1 MLAAV
6 SATSMSWLARA
17 SPHLRPSSGLL
28 SRRRVCMGHAPPPS
42 AAVLQPDDRSRQLL
56 HTVDTAL
63 ERHVQLAKGQL
74 LVVSVSGGADS
85 VALLRLL
92 LDLQPRWQLRLHVL
106 HFNHGLRPE
115 AATEEDFV
123 RALAMAHE
131 LPIHVR
137 RLPVGWVE
145 GSPGGMQ
152 ERSRKWRRSEST
164 ALLAE
169 LRVDDSADDEG
180 AVALAHHG
188 DDQTETVLLKA
199 VRGVHLSRVHG
210 MRWRHAGFVRPL
222 LGVRKQQLLQ
232 YLDAAGQPW
241 MEDASNAEPKYQRN
255 RVRLQLVPL
264 LAEMAGGEGALLAR
278 MDAAQ
283 QQSAELREWLEAA
296 AADHLARDRVWPRGL
311 SVSALLSQPPP
322 VQDELLRAL
331 LTRRADEAD
340 DDEAG
345 GGGGG
350 GGGRQ
355 PSYSWLRR
363 ARAQIA
369 GGAGGGAGWTLHL
382 DGDLALRRTGD
393 LLEACAAGPATD
405 SRARGGGAAAGGG
418 AGAGAASLAWFALHD
433 SGERLDVSIAH
444 PASCRLRASR
454 WADGDAPPPRDGV
467 LLHGV
472 PRGARLLVRSWREG
486 DVHQPAHAQKPLKLS
501 HYLRAQKVE
510 LSERRLL
517 PLVLRLAEGDADAD
531 ADADAANAG
540 PGLVIAV
547 YPEHVGRGFGTA
559 TEAAEGGPPPL
570 HLVLEDWPMLPSC
583 VGDEP

>member
-1 MLAAV
+1 MISLALQA
-6 SATSMSWLARA
+6 SSSWLARA

-28 SRRRVCMGHAPPPS
+28 SRRRVCTGHAPPP
-42 AAVLQPDDRSRQLL
+42 PDTDLRSQQLL
-56 HTVDTAL
+56 HSVDTAL
-63 ERHVQLAKGQL
+63 ERHVQLSKGQL

-92 LDLQPRWQLRLHVL
+92 LDLQPRWQLNLHVL
-106 HFNHGLRPE
+106 HFNHGLRLE
-115 AATEEDFV
+115 AEAEEDFV

-137 RLPVGWVE
+137 RLPAGWLE

-169 LRVDDSADDEG
+169 LRDDSADEEG
-180 AVALAHHG
+180 AVALAHHR
-188 DDQTETVLLKA
+188 DDQVETVLLKA

-210 MRWRHAGFVRPL
+210 MRWRRSGFVRPL
-222 LGVRKQQLLQ
+222 LGVRKQQLLA

-278 MDAAQ
+278 MEAAQ
-283 QQSAELREWLEAA
+283 QQSAEMREWLERA
-296 AADHLARDRVWPRGL
+296 AADHLAQDRVWPRGL
-311 SVSALLSQPPP
+311 SVAALLSQPPP

-331 LTRRADEAD
+331 LTQRAGGAE
-340 DDEAG
+340 DDEAV
-345 GGGGG
+345 GGG

-369 GGAGGGAGWTLHL
+369 GGAGSGGAGWTLHL

-393 LLEACAAGPATD
+393 LLQACAAGPATD
-405 SRARGGGAAAGGG
+405 SRARGGGSGG
-418 AGAGAASLAWFALHD
+418 AGAGAAAPLSWFALHD
-433 SGERLDVSIAH
+433 SREKLDVSIAH

-454 WADGDAPPPRDGV
+454 WADGDAAPPHSGV

-472 PRGARLLVRSWREG
+472 PHGARLLVRSWREG
-486 DVHQPAHAQKPLKLS
+486 DVHQPEHAEKPLKLS
-501 HYLRAQKVE
+501 QYLRAQKVE

-517 PLVLRLAEGDADAD
+517 PLVLRLAEGDTD
-531 ADADAANAG
+531 ADADAAYSG
-540 PGLVIAV
+540 PGVVIAV

-559 TEAAEGGPPPL
+559 TAEAAEGGPAPL
-570 HLVLEDWPMLPSC
+570 HLVLEEWPMLPSC
-583 VGDEP
+583 VGGHE